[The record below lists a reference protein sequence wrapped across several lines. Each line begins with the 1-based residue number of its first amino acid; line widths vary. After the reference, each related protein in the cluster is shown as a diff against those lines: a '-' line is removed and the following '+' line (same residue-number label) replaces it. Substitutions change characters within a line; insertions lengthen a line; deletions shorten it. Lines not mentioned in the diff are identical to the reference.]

1 MNNKNENKTIRNL
14 DYYGLQQKYD
24 ELYQQSINN
33 KEFTHLFNLIIS
45 EENIALAYRNIKSNT
60 GSQTAG
66 VDKRTIED
74 LKKLT
79 TEEIVNMVRKRLH
92 NYQPYGVKRVEIP
105 KPDGKMRPLGIPCII
120 DRLIQQCILQI
131 LEPICEAKFYERSN
145 GFRPNRNAEN
155 AIAQVYKMIHQQNL
169 HYIVSVDIKGF
180 FDNVN
185 HKRLIQQLWNIGIK
199 DRKVLSIIKAILK
212 APIHMSNGTICN
224 PDKGTPQGGILSPLL
239 ANVVL
244 NDLDWWIASQ
254 WETIPTEHKY
264 VGKVNKNGTVDTGHK
279 YRALRKTNLKEIYII
294 RYADDF
300 IIACRNYN
308 DARRI
313 KIATEKWL
321 KERLKL
327 DINQDKSKIVNVE
340 NQSFNYLGFK
350 IGTKQKNGKFV
361 VQSHICDKAIDG
373 MYEKL
378 KELIKDIQ
386 TCSDSKSEYQLIT
399 RYNVAIMGYHNYYK
413 IATDVNL
420 DMAKLGW
427 KINRVM
433 KNRLKSRISK
443 DGVITEKYIEKYYG
457 KSKMIRFIHGHTI
470 IPIQYVQ
477 SYNPAFKKKSI
488 NKYTPEGR
496 MEIYHNKKVD
506 FINVLNMMKIASNS
520 ETIEYADNRISKYS
534 AQNGKCAITGL
545 ILDLDD
551 IHCHHI
557 LPKKFGGNDKF
568 DNLVIIHKDIHIL
581 IHSTDANTINTYIQ
595 RFNLNKKQIDKLNK
609 FRKLANNTII

>member
-1 MNNKNENKTIRNL
+1 MDKKTESKTIRNL
-14 DYYGLQQKYD
+14 DYYGLQLKYD
-24 ELYQQSINN
+24 ELYEQSKNN
-33 KEFTHLFNLIIS
+33 KDFSKLFDLIIN
-45 EENIALAYRNIKSNT
+45 EENIILAYRNIKTNT
-60 GSQTAG
+60 GSKTAG
-66 VDKRTIED
+66 VDKRTIKD
-74 LKKLT
+74 LEKLT
-79 TEEIVNMVRKRLH
+79 TEELVNMVRRKLY
-92 NYQPYGVKRVEIP
+92 NYHPNGVKRVEIP
-105 KPDGKMRPLGIPCII
+105 KPDGGKRPLGIPSII
-120 DRLIQQCILQI
+120 DRLIQQCILQV

-145 GFRPNRNAEN
+145 GFRPNRSAEN

-185 HKRLIQQLWNIGIK
+185 HKKLIQQLWNMGINDK
-199 DRKVLSIIKAILK
+199 KVLSIIKAILK
-212 APIHMSNGTICN
+212 APIYMSDGTICN
-224 PDKGTPQGGILSPLL
+224 TDKGTPQGGILSPLL

-254 WETIPTEHKY
+254 WETMPTKHEY
-264 VGKVNKNGTVDTGHK
+264 AGKVNKNGIVDTGHK
-279 YRALRKTNLKEIYII
+279 YRALRNTNLKEIYIV

-300 IIACRNYN
+300 VITCRNYD

-340 NQSFNYLGFK
+340 TQSFNYLGFK
-350 IGTKQKNGKFV
+350 IGTKLKNGKFV
-361 VQSHICDKAIDG
+361 VQSHICDKAIDR

-386 TCSDSKSEYQLIT
+386 TCSDSKSEYQFIT
-399 RYNVAIMGYHNYYK
+399 RYNVAVMGFHNYYK

-427 KINRVM
+427 KLDRVM
-433 KNRLKSRISK
+433 MNRLKGRISK
-443 DGVITEKYIEKYYG
+443 DGTITEKYIEKYYG

-470 IPIQYVQ
+470 IPIQYIQ
-477 SYNPAFKKKSI
+477 SYNPSFKKRSI

-496 MEIYHNKKVD
+496 IEIYQNRSVD
-506 FINVLNMMKIASNS
+506 FINVLTMMKIASTS
-520 ETIEYADNRISKYS
+520 ETVEYADNKISKYS
-534 AQNGKCAITGL
+534 AQNGKCAITGIVL
-545 ILDLDD
+545 ELDD

-557 LPKKFGGNDKF
+557 IPKELGGNDKY
-568 DNLVIIHKDIHIL
+568 DNLVIVHKDIHIL
-581 IHSTDANTINTYIQ
+581 IHATDTNTIKKYIQ
-595 RFNLNKKQIDKLNK
+595 KFNLDKKQMDKLNK
-609 FRKLANNTII
+609 FRKLTSNSII

>member
-24 ELYQQSINN
+24 ELYEQSINN
-33 KEFTHLFNLIIS
+33 KNFTQLFNLIIS
-45 EENIALAYRNIKSNT
+45 EENIVLAYRNIKSNT

-74 LKKLT
+74 LNKLT

-92 NYQPYGVKRVEIP
+92 NYHPYGVKRIEIP
-105 KPDGKMRPLGIPCII
+105 KPDGRKRPLGIPCII

-145 GFRPNRNAEN
+145 GFRPNRSAEN

-212 APIHMSNGTICN
+212 APIHMPDGTICN

-239 ANVVL
+239 ANIVL

-254 WETIPTEHKY
+254 WETIPTKHNY

-279 YRALRKTNLKEIYII
+279 YRALRNTNLKEIYIV

-361 VQSHICDKAIDG
+361 VQSHICDKAIDR

-386 TCSDSKSEYQLIT
+386 TCSDSKSEY
-399 RYNVAIMGYHNYYK
+399 HNYYK
-413 IATDVNL
+413 IATNVNL
-420 DMAKLGW
+420 DLAKLGW
-427 KINRVM
+427 KIDRVM
-433 KNRLKSRISK
+433 KNRLKGRISK
-443 DGVITEKYIEKYYG
+443 DGIITEKYIEKYYG

-496 MEIYHNKKVD
+496 MEIYQNKKVD
-506 FINVLNMMKIASNS
+506 FINVLTMMKIASNS

-534 AQNGKCAITGL
+534 AQNGKCAVTGL
-545 ILDLDD
+545 ILNLDE

-557 LPKKFGGNDKF
+557 LPRKLGENDKF

-581 IHSTDANTINTYIQ
+581 IHSTDANTINKYIQ
-595 RFNLNKKQIDKLNK
+595 KFNLNKKQMDKLNK

>member
-1 MNNKNENKTIRNL
+1 MDKKTENKTIRNL
-14 DYYGLQQKYD
+14 DYYGLQKKYD
-24 ELYQQSINN
+24 ELYEQSTNN
-33 KEFTHLFNLIIS
+33 KDFTKLFDLITS
-45 EENIALAYRNIKSNT
+45 EENIVLAYRNIKTNT

-66 VDKRTIED
+66 VDKRTIKD
-74 LKKLT
+74 LEKLS
-79 TEEIVNMVRKRLH
+79 TEKLINMVRQKLY
-92 NYQPYGVKRVEIP
+92 NYHPYGVKRVEIP
-105 KPDGKMRPLGIPCII
+105 KPDGRKRPLGIPCVI
-120 DRLIQQCILQI
+120 DRLIQQCILQV

-145 GFRPNRNAEN
+145 GFRPNRSAEN
-155 AIAQVYKMIHQQNL
+155 ALAQVYKMIHQQNL

-185 HKRLIQQLWNIGIK
+185 HKKLMQQLWNIGIRDK
-199 DRKVLSIIKAILK
+199 KVLSIIKAILK
-212 APIHMSNGTICN
+212 APIYMPDGTKCL

-239 ANVVL
+239 ANIVL

-254 WETIPTEHKY
+254 WETIPTKHDY

-279 YRALRKTNLKEIYII
+279 YRALRNTNLKEIYIV

-300 IIACRNYN
+300 VIACRNYE
-308 DARRI
+308 DARKI

-327 DINQDKSKIVNVE
+327 DINQDKSNIVNVE

-350 IGTKQKNGKFV
+350 IGTKQKKGKFV
-361 VQSHICDKAIDG
+361 VQSHICDKAIDR

-378 KELIKDIQ
+378 KGLIKDIQ

-399 RYNVAIMGYHNYYK
+399 RYNVAVMGYHNYYK

-427 KINRVM
+427 KIDRVM
-433 KNRLKSRISK
+433 KNRLKGRISK
-443 DGVITEKYIEKYYG
+443 EGIITEKYIEKYYG

-488 NKYTPEGR
+488 NKYTLEGR
-496 MEIYHNKKVD
+496 MEIYQNRKVD
-506 FINVLNMMKIASNS
+506 FINVLTMMKMASNS
-520 ETIEYADNRISKYS
+520 ETVEYADNRISKYS
-534 AQNGKCAITGL
+534 AQNGKCAITGI
-545 ILDLDD
+545 ILKLDD

-557 LPKKFGGNDKF
+557 TPKELGGNDKF
-568 DNLVIIHKDIHIL
+568 ENLVIVHKDIHIL
-581 IHSTDANTINTYIQ
+581 IHATDTHTINKYIQ
-595 RFNLNKKQIDKLNK
+595 KFNLNKKQRDKLNK
-609 FRKLANNTII
+609 YRKLANNTII